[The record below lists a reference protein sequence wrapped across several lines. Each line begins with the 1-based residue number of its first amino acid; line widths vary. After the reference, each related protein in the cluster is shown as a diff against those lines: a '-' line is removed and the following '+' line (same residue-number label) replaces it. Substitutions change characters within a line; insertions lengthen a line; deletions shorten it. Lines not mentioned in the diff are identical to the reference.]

1 MKIAEQHKAILD
13 RAVKAN
19 HERTFFAQYPEHPSP
34 KIYGET
40 TDKEGREWFQAMVGK
55 KFEELKQAD
64 NAGWVGDEESPY
76 LQEKLNISYPTIS
89 VAEYLEN
96 AKQSFDEWRRVSPLD
111 RAALLIESL
120 ERMKER
126 FFEIAYATMHTT
138 GQGYMMAFQA
148 SGPHAADRALEA
160 IAMGYEEQL
169 RFPESTT
176 WDKPMGKFNLTLH
189 KEWRRVPK
197 GIGLVVGC
205 STFPTWNS
213 VPGMYASLVTGN
225 PVIIKPHPG
234 SVLPI
239 AILVAELQK
248 VLAENDINPLVVQ
261 LAVDAY
267 DNLITKE
274 LAENP
279 AVKLIDYTGGTAFGD
294 YLEAIPGK
302 LVFTEKTGVNSA
314 IIDSTDEVDK
324 MVGNLAFSIS
334 LYSGQMC
341 TAPQNIFLP
350 ADGVDTP
357 EGKVSFDEIAA
368 KFVEQ
373 FNGLIDNPKAGPF
386 VLGAIQNPATCDRV
400 EDSKN
405 LPGKVL
411 LESRSIENPMF
422 KNARIATPTLI
433 EVDASQVDVFASES
447 FGPIA
452 FLIKTKNTAESVALA
467 KQMAEEH
474 GAISCAAYCTDSD
487 LKEFIADQMALAAT
501 PVSFN
506 LKTGIYVNQH
516 AGFSDFHVTG
526 GNPAGNASFTNP
538 EYVIK
543 RFVWVGTREPIV

>member
-19 HERTFFAQYPEHPSP
+19 HERTFYAQYPEHPSP

-40 TDKEGREWFQAMVGK
+40 ADKEGREWFQAMVGQN
-55 KFEELKQAD
+55 FEALKQA
-64 NAGWVGDEESPY
+64 NSAGWIGDEESPY

-89 VAEYLEN
+89 VKEYIEN
-96 AKQSFDEWRRVSPLD
+96 ASQAFDDWRRISPID
-111 RAALLIESL
+111 RAGLLIESL

-160 IAMGYEEQL
+160 IALGYEEQQ

-189 KEWRRVPK
+189 KEWRKVPK

-248 VLAENDINPLVVQ
+248 VLAENNINPLVVQ
-261 LAVDAY
+261 LAVDSY
-267 DNLITKE
+267 DNQITKE

-279 AVKLIDYTGGTAFGD
+279 AVKLIDYTGGSAFGD
-294 YLEAIPGK
+294 YLESLPGK

-357 EGKVSFDEIAA
+357 AGKVSFDEIAG

-400 EDSKN
+400 ESSKN

-433 EVDASQVDVFASES
+433 EVDASQVDVFASEL

-452 FLIKTKNTAESVALA
+452 FLIKTKNTEESVALA
-467 KQMAEEH
+467 RQMAEKH
-474 GAISCAAYCTDSD
+474 GAISCAAYCTDND
-487 LKEFIADQMALAAT
+487 IKEHIADQMALAAT

-543 RFVWVGTREPIV
+543 RFVWVGTREPVT

>member
-1 MKIAEQHKAILD
+1 MKIANQHKTILD

-19 HERTFFAQYPEHPSP
+19 QERIFFAQYPEHPSP
-34 KIYGET
+34 KIYGEDA
-40 TDKEGREWFQAMVGK
+40 DKEGREWFQAMVGK
-55 KFEELKQAD
+55 KFEELSQAD
-64 NAGWVGDEESPY
+64 TAGWVGDEESPY
-76 LQEKLNISYPTIS
+76 LQESLNISYPTI
-89 VAEYLEN
+89 AADEYVEN
-96 AKQSFDEWRRVSPLD
+96 AVLAFDEWRRVSPAD
-111 RAALLIESL
+111 RAAMLIESL
-120 ERMKER
+120 ERMKAR

-160 IAMGYEEQL
+160 VAMGYEEQM
-169 RFPESTT
+169 RFPEEIT

-189 KEWRRVPK
+189 KEWRKVPK
-197 GIGLVVGC
+197 GVGLVVGC

-239 AILVAELQK
+239 AILVGELQK
-248 VLAENDINPLVVQ
+248 VLVEHDINPLVVQ
-261 LAVDAY
+261 LAVDSY
-267 DNLITKE
+267 TNLITKD

-279 AVKLIDYTGGTAFGD
+279 AVKLIDYTGGSVFGD
-294 YLEAIPGK
+294 YLEGLPGK

-314 IIDSTDEVDK
+314 IIDSTDDVDK

-357 EGKVSFDEIAA
+357 DGKVSFDEIAG

-400 EDSKN
+400 SATGK
-405 LPGKVL
+405 LPGKIL
-411 LESRSIENPMF
+411 LASRSVENPMF

-433 EVDASQVDVFASES
+433 QVDASQVEVFASEL

-452 FLIKTKNTAESVALA
+452 FLIKTKNTEESVALA
-467 KQMAEEH
+467 RQLAEDH
-474 GAISCAAYCTDSD
+474 GAISCAAYSIDSD
-487 LKEFIADQMALAAT
+487 TKEFIADQMSLAAT

-516 AGFSDFHVTG
+516 ASFSDFHVTG

-543 RFVWVGTREPIV
+543 RFVWVGNREPIS